1 MGGGVGAEQVV
12 VGGRY
17 ISAIAG
23 GIPVVYSADVY
34 FS

>member
-1 MGGGVGAEQVV
+1 MGRGVGAEQVV

-17 ISAIAG
+17 ISASRG
-23 GIPVVYSADVY
+23 GITVVYSVAVS